1 MKFKYFFALVLI
13 LAIIFSL
20 GTAVAGENLNA
31 SSTQDTNLSID
42 DQSSLS
48 DDEIQLS
55 AGESENQDSEIISD
69 ATSDDEV
76 DLSVNM
82 ELGDVDK
89 DTYGIG
95 ETSFDV
101 PLIIT
106 VKVTEGVSKNT
117 KVTIIIPEN
126 FTYISNTKN
135 IGEYNPETG
144 IWNIGDLNSDVD
156 AILTIQTQINT
167 QGTFIIYVNAT
178 TDSMDMNLS
187 NNNLECHIQV
197 SSKITSNTTRTSA
210 NQGTQHTQ
218 HQGSDPNKGGRE
230 NAGGGP
236 TGNGGN
242 SNSGSKSDEDKPA
255 ENGGTSNSGSGSGG
269 SSSNNNGGSSG
280 TGDNSDP
287 HGGSNSASNGGSSNS
302 GSNSASN
309 SQSQSQISSG
319 SADNVVKEINLNVFD
334 NAVKSIDDTIN
345 SILNPDSDDEDSN
358 ASVSVVK
365 AIDTYDY
372 SQIPY
377 AILAVFLIALIGIL
391 AYDKIK
397 T

>member
-1 MKFKYFFALVLI
+1 MDKFGENMKFKYFFALILI

-20 GTAVAGENLNA
+20 STVVAGENLNA
-31 SSTQDTNLSID
+31 SSTQDAYLSID

-48 DDEIQLS
+48 NDEVQLS
-55 AGESENQDSEIISD
+55 AGESENHGSEIISD
-69 ATSDDEV
+69 ATSDSHSDDEV

-82 ELGDVDK
+82 ELGDVVK
-89 DTYGIG
+89 HTYGIG

-117 KVTIIIPEN
+117 KITISIPEN
-126 FTYISNTKN
+126 FTYVSNTKN
-135 IGEYNPETG
+135 IGEYDPGTG
-144 IWNIGDLNSDVD
+144 IWDIGDLNSGVN
-156 AILTIQTQINT
+156 AILTIQTKINAK
-167 QGTFIIYVNAT
+167 GTFIIYVNST
-178 TDSMDMNLS
+178 TDSTDTNLT
-187 NNNLECHIQV
+187 NNNLECSIQV

-210 NQGTQHTQ
+210 DQGNQHTH
-218 HQGSDPNKGGRE
+218 HQGSDANNGGRE
-230 NAGGGP
+230 NVGGGS
-236 TGNGGN
+236 TDNGGN
-242 SNSGSKSDEDKPA
+242 SDSGSKSEGVKPVGTG
-255 ENGGTSNSGSGSGG
+255 ENSD
-269 SSSNNNGGSSG
+269 NNGDSSG
-280 TGDNSDP
+280 TGDDSDSN
-287 HGGSNSASNGGSSNS
+287 GGNSASTGGSSDS
-302 GSNSASN
+302 GSNSASS
-309 SQSQSQISSG
+309 SQSQGKISSG
-319 SADNVVKEINLNVFD
+319 SQGNMAKEVNPNVFD

-358 ASVSVVK
+358 ASASVVK

-377 AILAVFLIALIGIL
+377 AILAVFLIVLMGIL